1 MPTIGGQVI
10 TYGDIRMQEQGDWF
24 GDVRTNSGER
34 IVDGTRVELVIENL
48 TLSGAIV
55 RGNITENVGR
65 YQVAGR
71 PEWGNTI
78 QPKGYQSSG
87 SVLRKT
93 VLSHIVLETLGSGWE
108 SIVQLPSALDLGAHY
123 QRAGSFGDVEILAR
137 DALELLG
144 VSWYVNNA
152 GVTVFDTRPTGAVT
166 TSETILVSYRNDAI
180 GYRVVS
186 CEDVAAFTPGLTFDG
201 ETIGDVTYSITPKD
215 VVMHVWTR
223 AAASAGMLWVRA
235 MWRRMFP
242 RVELQGFFSYTTVG
256 PSQGGKY
263 ELRSTRSRH
272 LPNIGSADAW
282 SIAGHTS
289 DLVAGTRVL
298 VTFADG
304 DPSQPV
310 IVAIDPSTLP
320 TSSTF
325 EAVDSVAIDALSV
338 DLGAAAAPVVR
349 FGETVTITVPGSPPT
364 PITGTLTRTAGAQ
377 PFVATKVNA

>member
-34 IVDGTRVELVIENL
+34 IADGTRVDIVIENL

-78 QPKGYQSSG
+78 RPRGYQSAA

-93 VLSHIVLETLGSGWE
+93 VLSDIARETLGASWAN
-108 SIVQLPSALDLGAHY
+108 IVQLPAAADLGAHY

-152 GVTVFDTRPTGAVT
+152 GVTVFDTRPTGTVT
-166 TSETILVSYRNDAI
+166 TSETILVAYRNDAI
-180 GYRVVS
+180 GYRVVN
-186 CEDVAAFTPGLTFDG
+186 CEDVAAFVPGLTFES

-223 AAASAGMLWVRA
+223 AAATASFVWLRTL
-235 MWRRMFP
+235 WRRAFP
-242 RVELQGFFSYTTVG
+242 HVELQGFFSYTTVG

-263 ELRSTRSRH
+263 ELRSVRSRH

-320 TSSTF
+320 TSSTH
-325 EAVDSVAIDALSV
+325 EAVASVDIDATLV
-338 DLGAAAAPVVR
+338 NLGVASAFVVVNNLAFSSWIGTVSAAAGVLAPL
-349 FGETVTITVPGSPPT
+349 GYTS
-364 PITGTLTRTAGAQ
+364 
-377 PFVATKVNA
+377 TKVKA